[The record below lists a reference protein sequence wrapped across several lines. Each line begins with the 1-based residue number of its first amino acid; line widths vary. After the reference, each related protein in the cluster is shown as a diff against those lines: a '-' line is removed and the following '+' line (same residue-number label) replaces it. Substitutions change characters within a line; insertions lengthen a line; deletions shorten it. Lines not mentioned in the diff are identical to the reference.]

1 MGSITFTKTQGS
13 IPVQLP
19 GKDHVSGIMIYC
31 DTLPAGFGT
40 DKMKKVV
47 SITEAE
53 TLGITSDA
61 VTVQHKVLHYHIS
74 EVFRINPGC
83 ELYIGIFAV
92 PEAVPEE
99 TYDFAELK
107 ELQEFA
113 GGDIRQ
119 AAVYCPEKSL
129 AAAEVGALQTIATA
143 LEAQHM
149 PLSILYAADVSSL
162 ASLVD
167 LSSGGR
173 CNVSV
178 VIGEDVGDRVAA
190 LATALTQSITCVG
203 TVLGA
208 VSLAKVSES
217 IAWVQKFPMGID
229 NPGFADGSTYESVSE
244 GTKFGSGSLDEKR
257 FIFLCRYTGIAGCYL
272 NDSHNL
278 DLITSDYNYIE
289 RVRTIDKAIRGIRAN
304 VLPYLSGP
312 VKLDPDTGKLAP
324 DYVAFLEV
332 TANRALE
339 NMAKNDELSGYK
351 VSIDPEQNVLSTST
365 VEFVVQKVPVGVS
378 RSFAIKI
385 GYTTKI
391 Q

>member
-13 IPVQLP
+13 IPVQMP
-19 GKDHVSGIMIYC
+19 NQDHVSGIMIYC

-40 DKMKKVV
+40 DHMKKVA
-47 SITEAE
+47 SIDEAE
-53 TLGITSDA
+53 DLGITSDA
-61 VTVQHKVLHYHIS
+61 VTVDHKVLHYHIS

-83 ELYIGIFAV
+83 ELYIGIFD
-92 PEAVPEE
+92 VPEE

-119 AAVYCPEKSL
+119 AAVYCHQKSL
-129 AAAEVGALQTIATA
+129 AATELGALQTVATV

-149 PLSILYAADVSSL
+149 PLSILYGADVASL
-162 ASLVD
+162 ASLTD
-167 LSSGGR
+167 MTSGGR

-178 VIGEDVGDRVAA
+178 VIGEDVGTTVAA
-190 LATALTQSITCVG
+190 LATALSKSITCIG

-208 VSLAKVSES
+208 VSLSKVSES

-244 GTKFGSGSLDEKR
+244 STKFGSGSLDEKR
-257 FIFLCRYTGIAGCYL
+257 FIFLRKHTGVAGCYL

-365 VEFVVQKVPVGVS
+365 VEFVVQKVPVGVLD
-378 RSFAIKI
+378 RL
-385 GYTTKI
+385 